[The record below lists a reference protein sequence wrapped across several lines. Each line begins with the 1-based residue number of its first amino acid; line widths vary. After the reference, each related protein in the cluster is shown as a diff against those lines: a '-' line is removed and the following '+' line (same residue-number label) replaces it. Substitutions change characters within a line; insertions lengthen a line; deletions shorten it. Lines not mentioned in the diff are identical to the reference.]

1 VHVIGINADVQFCT
15 ALKPKLSKHVL
26 VDKIINGLAEVVSV
40 NENNCVPALYA
51 QVILYALKKIYGS
64 C

>member
-1 VHVIGINADVQFCT
+1 M
-15 ALKPKLSKHVL
+15 L

-51 QVILYALKKIYGS
+51 QVILYGFINKLYLYDL
-64 C
+64 